1 MSIAASARFTFAFI
15 SMLALAD
22 AFAGPKGT
30 AVEVSIDKFAFAPK
44 EITVSPGTT
53 VTWTN
58 HDQTPHLLTDRNK
71 VFASKALD
79 TDDSYSFTFNRAGDI
94 SYFCTL
100 HPFMT
105 GIVHVR
111 GK

>member
-1 MSIAASARFTFAFI
+1 MSSATARLAFAFI
-15 SMLALAD
+15 SMLTLSG
-22 AFAGPKGT
+22 AFAATKGT
-30 AVEVSIDKFAFAPK
+30 AVEVSIDKMVFVPK
-44 EITVSPGTT
+44 EITISPGTR

-58 HDQTPHLLTDRNK
+58 HDQTPHLLTDRRK

-79 TDDSYSFTFNRAGDI
+79 TDDSYSFTFTQAGDVA
-94 SYFCTL
+94 YFCTL